1 MKAPR
6 SAPTEARPY
15 PRGVLKPSVRQLADL
30 PIWILQS
37 PTGRSLN
44 CILISGPTGLVLVN
58 TGVSHRHGAAIS
70 AAVSGL
76 TDQPLNTII
85 YPHHPTT
92 SCQGTSAATGSGQG
106 RCGKVV
112 ILAAGHRGTHQH
124 PGVAPNLLIV
134 RECILELSG
143 VIVRDIGPRAQPPV
157 RPRRAK
163 SMRRHPV
170 MPAAQPQGGGI
181 PSTPSTATQRPF
193 HGTAAG
199 SADRRAGRARV
210 ALRSRVGPPRR
221 DRGRLGQRDRRT
233 TLATTVAPVLHERR
247 PSGDD
252 PSVVE

>member
-92 SCQGTSAATGSGQG
+92 SCQGTTAVTDPDSVRSGA
-106 RCGKVV
+106 VV
-112 ILAAGHRGTHQH
+112 ILAAGRPDSRQF
-124 PGVAPNLLIV
+124 PGMSPNFMIDQE
-134 RECILELSG
+134 RILELAGLTMRLMPVSTGTVTGMNIYLPRHRVAIIADEPCMWAGEPGARPGRPGGAPFAKSVNWFLRLPVEHLLGSHLMPLSG
-143 VIVRDIGPRAQPPV
+143 TDVNLVLRTYLT
-157 RPRRAK
+157 RPRFANR
-163 SMRRHPV
+163 
-170 MPAAQPQGGGI
+170 
-181 PSTPSTATQRPF
+181 TQR
-193 HGTAAG
+193 
-199 SADRRAGRARV
+199 S
-210 ALRSRVGPPRR
+210 
-221 DRGRLGQRDRRT
+221 Q
-233 TLATTVAPVLHERR
+233 
-247 PSGDD
+247 DD
-252 PSVVE
+252 